1 MSDVDTRL
9 GKTEVRLPPVGTG
22 AWSWGDRL
30 VWGFGEDYDASAVR
44 GAFEASMESGV
55 DFFDTAEAYGRGKS
69 ERLLGQFIHS
79 QKQRVLVATKLTP
92 FPWRLWNG
100 NVHKALEA
108 SLERLD
114 LPQVDLYQ
122 VHWPFPLIPVE
133 RWADGLAEAV
143 QAGLTRAVGVSNY
156 NEKQMRQMHQ
166 ALQARGVK
174 LASNQMEYSLYNRKV
189 ERNGVLKACRELG
202 VTLIAYSPLGQGILT
217 GKYTP
222 EKRPGGIRGWRY
234 NRATLEKIQP
244 LLREMRQI
252 GQRHGE
258 KTPAQVA
265 INWLICKGTLPIPG
279 AKNAQ
284 QARENAGASGW
295 RMSDEEVHRLD
306 VISQGIQKGG

>member
-1 MSDVDTRL
+1 MNEGEKRL
-9 GKTEVRLPPVGTG
+9 GKTEVQLPPVGTG
-22 AWSWGDRL
+22 AWAWGDRI
-30 VWGFGEDYDASAVR
+30 VWGFGEDYDASSVH
-44 GAFEASMESGV
+44 GAFEASMQAGI

-79 QKQRVLVATKLTP
+79 QEQRVRVATKLTP
-92 FPWRLWNG
+92 FPWRLLNG
-100 NVHKALEA
+100 NVRKALEA

-156 NEKQMRQMHQ
+156 NAKQMRQMHQ
-166 ALQARGVK
+166 ALEARGVT
-174 LASNQMEYSLYNRKV
+174 LASNQMEYSLFNRKV
-189 ERNGVLKACRELG
+189 ERNGVLKACQELG

-222 EKRPGGIRGWRY
+222 ENRPGGIRGWRY

-244 LLREMRQI
+244 LIDEMRQI

-279 AKNAQ
+279 AKNTR

-306 VISQGIQKGG
+306 ELSQGIQKGR